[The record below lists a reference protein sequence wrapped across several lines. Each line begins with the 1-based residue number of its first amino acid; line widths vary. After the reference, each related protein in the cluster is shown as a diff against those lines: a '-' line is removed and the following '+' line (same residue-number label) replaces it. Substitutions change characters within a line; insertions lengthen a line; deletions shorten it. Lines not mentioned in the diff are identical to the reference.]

1 MSRTDA
7 RECGFKMIYESF
19 FNNEIDVE
27 RFFDETII
35 DDEFSPKT
43 TPNPQKNT
51 DEDIDEGFLI
61 DNDEAAE
68 KYLTE
73 DEEEFAKSIFKA
85 YEDSKTDIEKKF
97 QDNLKKG
104 LKVSDIYMLD
114 KAIIY
119 AALVQIDK
127 LQEPAGLVI
136 NEAVRMAKKYSTDNS
151 PKFINGVLASIYRE

>member
-27 RFFDETII
+27 RFFDETVI
-35 DDEFSPKT
+35 DDEYAPKT
-43 TPNPQKNT
+43 AYAHKDTP
-51 DEDIDEGFLI
+51 EDIDSDFLI
-61 DNDEAAE
+61 DSDDTAE
-68 KYLTE
+68 NFLTE
-73 DEEEFAKSIFKA
+73 DEKDFAKSIFKI
-85 YEDSKTDIEKKF
+85 YEDNKTEIENKL

-104 LKVSDIYMLD
+104 LKISDIYMLD
-114 KAIIY
+114 RAIIY

-136 NEAVRMAKKYSTDNS
+136 NEAVRMAKKYSTDKS
-151 PKFINGVLASIYRE
+151 PKFINGVLASTYTE

>member
-27 RFFDETII
+27 KFFDETII
-35 DDEFSPKT
+35 NDEFSPMPKGEKGT
-43 TPNPQKNT
+43 SDEPLMFDDKNEMKCLT
-51 DEDIDEGFLI
+51 
-61 DNDEAAE
+61 NDEE
-68 KYLTE
+68 Q
-73 DEEEFAKSIFKA
+73 FAKNIFKS
-85 YEDSKTDIEKKF
+85 YEENKTEIVNKF
-97 QDNLKKG
+97 QDNLKKN

-114 KAIIY
+114 KAIIFT
-119 AALVQIDK
+119 AIVQIDK

-151 PKFINGVLASIYRE
+151 PRFINGILASIYKE

>member
-35 DDEFSPKT
+35 DDEYSPKT
-43 TPNPQKNT
+43 VQPLKDNP
-51 DEDIDEGFLI
+51 EEIDSGFLI
-61 DNDEAAE
+61 DSENAAE

-73 DEEEFAKSIFKA
+73 DEEAFAKSIFKI
-85 YEDSKTDIEKKF
+85 YEDNKTEIENKL

-104 LKVSDIYMLD
+104 LKISDIYMLD
-114 KAIIY
+114 RAIIY

>member
-35 DDEFSPKT
+35 DDEYSPKT
-43 TPNPQKNT
+43 VQLPKNNP
-51 DEDIDEGFLI
+51 EEIDSGFLI
-61 DNDEAAE
+61 DSEDTAE

-73 DEEEFAKSIFKA
+73 DEEVFAKSIFKT
-85 YEDSKTDIEKKF
+85 YEDNKTEIESKL
-97 QDNLKKG
+97 QDNLKKD
-104 LKVSDIYMLD
+104 LKISDIYMLD
-114 KAIIY
+114 RAIIY

>member
-43 TPNPQKNT
+43 AQTPKK
-51 DEDIDEGFLI
+51 DSKEIDGDLLAES
-61 DNDEAAE
+61 DDVSE
-68 KYLTE
+68 KYLAE
-73 DEEEFAKSIFKA
+73 DEEEFAKRIFKA
-85 YEDSKTDIEKKF
+85 YEENKSEIENKL

-114 KAIIY
+114 RAIIY
-119 AALVQIDK
+119 TALVQIDK

-136 NEAVRMAKKYSTDNS
+136 NEAVRMARKYSTDNS
-151 PKFINGVLASIYRE
+151 PKFVNGVLASIYRE